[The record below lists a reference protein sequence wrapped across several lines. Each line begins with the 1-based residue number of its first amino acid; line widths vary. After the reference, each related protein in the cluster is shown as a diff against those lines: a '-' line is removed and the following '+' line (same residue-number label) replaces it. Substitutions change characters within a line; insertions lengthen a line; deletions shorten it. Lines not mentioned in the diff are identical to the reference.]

1 VLVTGQ
7 VTIDGY
13 RDADGT
19 AHEVLVGRTADG
31 RWQVVDASDAGER
44 VVDTLDGYDDDRP
57 QAEAVARDY
66 LSMISDPA
74 GPREAIAVSRYVG
87 EG

>member
-1 VLVTGQ
+1 MTDHL
-7 VTIDGY
+7 TIDGY
-13 RDADGT
+13 RDADGSP
-19 AHEVLVGRTADG
+19 HEVLVCRTTDG
-31 RWQVVDASDAGER
+31 RWQVIDVGDTGEH

-66 LSMISDPA
+66 LSMIGDYA
-74 GPREAIAVSRYVG
+74 GPREPVAVSRYVL

>member
-1 VLVTGQ
+1 MTGQ
-7 VTIDGY
+7 TTVDGY
-13 RDADGT
+13 RDADGSP
-19 AHEVLVGRTADG
+19 HEVLVCRIADG
-31 RWQVVDASDAGER
+31 RWQVIDASDTGAQ

-66 LSMISDPA
+66 LSMIGDSA
-74 GPREAIAVSRYVG
+74 RAREAIPVGRYVG

>member
-1 VLVTGQ
+1 MTGQ

-13 RDADGT
+13 RDADGA

-74 GPREAIAVSRYVG
+74 GPRAAIAVSRYVG

>member
-1 VLVTGQ
+1 MTGQ

-19 AHEVLVGRTADG
+19 AHEVSVGRTADG

-66 LSMISDPA
+66 LSMVCHSA